1 MSTKEPLTRPR
12 LRTPR
17 AAAIAGIVFSVL
29 LGAAIILAR
38 LSVPPAQADSGLLTS
53 PHDRTTTA
61 IALNLVPFAGIAF
74 LWFIG
79 VVRDRV
85 GQHEDRFF
93 ASVFLGSGLLFVAML
108 FVASAVASAVILDSA
123 VRLSPAAWALGRR
136 VSYGLLNVYAMRM
149 AAVFAISTATIAMRT
164 KIIPRWLGITGYT
177 VGAVLLVAVDALPWL
192 ELAFPL
198 WTLLLSVRILIAGLQ
213 APGDQ
218 ARLAGQLDLA
228 RPPAP
233 LSPDISPRW
242 RGYNAGTKVMT
253 RGNIGQH
260 AHRASRARR
269 TAIAALRTCPA
280 YPVQA
285 PAPGAAAGSGTP
297 APPARRTEVGE
308 EPSAHAGL
316 RPSRLRQDHAACPVD
331 RRRR

>member
-228 RPPAP
+228 RPP
-233 LSPDISPRW
+233 R
-242 RGYNAGTKVMT
+242 
-253 RGNIGQH
+253 
-260 AHRASRARR
+260 
-269 TAIAALRTCPA
+269 AALTGHITQVARLQCWHQGDDQGEHWSA
-280 YPVQA
+280 R
-285 PAPGAAAGSGTP
+285 APGEPRPQNRHRG
-297 APPARRTEVGE
+297 APDV
-308 EPSAHAGL
+308 
-316 RPSRLRQDHAACPVD
+316 SRLSGPSSSP
-331 RRRR
+331 RRRRRKRYAGPTCSTN